1 MNFFDIW
8 MNGFFLTPSIAMAE
22 ATRSILMV
30 VGVLIA
36 MAAAYLLGSVNF
48 AIIISSK
55 QYHEDIRTHGSKN
68 AGMTNMMRTYGK
80 KAAALTLGGDA
91 LKAIIA
97 SIIGRLLLGEL
108 GAYIAA
114 LFCVVG
120 HMFPIFYGFR
130 GGKGVVTVAAAVL
143 MCDPIVFVILFVIFA
158 IIVLGTKFLSLG
170 SIMCMIIYPIVLDR
184 VTWLLHNHPNGYQ
197 LFAVAM
203 AILVVAKHHENIS
216 RLLKGEERKFSLKKS
231 KKPVEE
237 TAPASDAE
245 EQEKK

>member
-1 MNFFDIW
+1 MNFFEIW
-8 MNGFFLTPSIAMAE
+8 YRGFFLTSAIEMSG
-22 ATRSILMV
+22 ATRSVLLA
-30 VGVLIA
+30 VGVLVT

-48 AIIISSK
+48 AIIISAK
-55 QYHEDIRTHGSKN
+55 QYNEDIRTHGSKN

-80 KAAALTLGGDA
+80 KAAVLTLGGDA
-91 LKAIIA
+91 LKAIVA
-97 SIIGRLLLGEL
+97 SLVGRLLLGEL

-114 LFCVVG
+114 LFCVIG

-130 GGKGVVTVAAAVL
+130 GGKGVVTVAASVL
-143 MCDPIVFVILFVIFA
+143 MCDPLVFLILFLIFA
-158 IIVLGTKFLSLG
+158 ILVLGTKFLSLG
-170 SIMCMIIYPIVLDR
+170 SIMCMILYPIVLDR
-184 VTWLLHNHPNGYQ
+184 ITQLLYGHPNAYQ

-237 TAPASDAE
+237 AKSADSDK
-245 EQEKK
+245 EQA

>member
-1 MNFFDIW
+1 MLD
-8 MNGFFLTPSIAMAE
+8 S
-22 ATRSILMV
+22 TRAVLMV
-30 VGVLIA
+30 VGVLVT

-55 QYHEDIRTHGSKN
+55 QYNEDIRTHGSKN

-91 LKAIIA
+91 LKAILA
-97 SIIGRLLLGEL
+97 SLVGRVFLGEM

-114 LFCVVG
+114 LFCVIG

-130 GGKGVVTVAAAVL
+130 GGKGVVTVAASVL
-143 MCDPIVFVILFVIFA
+143 MCDPLVFLILFVIFA

-170 SIMCMIIYPIVLDR
+170 SIMCMILYPILLDR
-184 VTWLLHNHPNGYQ
+184 MTWLLYNHPNANQ

-216 RLLKGEERKFSLKKS
+216 RLLKGEERKFSFKKS
-231 KKPVEE
+231 QKPKEESADASVEVE
-237 TAPASDAE
+237 VEAE
-245 EQEKK
+245 EEK